1 MDWLNTRYIFL
12 LVALLI
18 VGCTTTEKIV
28 DGRSAY
34 ERKRY
39 AQAIQYLLPE
49 YEGARNTIV
58 KRELAYML
66 GDSYDHIGFY
76 GDAQKWFFQA
86 YDMEYGLEAL
96 LKYADMSSKIGQ
108 YGEAGAAYQL
118 LADETNNLDRFQKF
132 ILAANQAQEW
142 KSQSDEEDNLKVV
155 NMQALNSPKS
165 DVLNQVYGADYLMF
179 SSDRDDSEGRNYYA
193 WTGHKFYDIYES
205 LNREINS
212 FDEFLVNTG
221 LHESDGTYDASRQ
234 LFVFTR
240 CEAQGSE
247 YDVYCKI
254 MYTRKNEDGVWANPE
269 PMPFTASNVNFMHP
283 FVTPAGDRVYFAS
296 DIDKNARGYDLFYTE
311 WTGEEWSEP
320 EILNVSDINT
330 ESNELY
336 PSVYKDTLYF
346 SSDRPGMG
354 GLDIYKTYEVNGR
367 YVYAQN
373 LLPPINS
380 SYDDFKF
387 LPFEPNRD
395 DVYNTAYFSS
405 NRPGGAGSDDIY
417 MFYHE
422 RTEPL
427 EPVIEQPD
435 ELYTYTL
442 NIRTVTRRED
452 PQTSEILRFPLED
465 SEIRVQG
472 AHDTTMTSDMNGE
485 TIIKGFRRA
494 PLNVAFTKS
503 GFFTYKENLSL
514 DKLSAPDTIGNEI
527 VYRYS
532 RLMDPIVR
540 NKEIVLENIYYDYD
554 RWNIRPDARPILD
567 SLANLILDNPE
578 INRIELT
585 SHTDCRGTDEYN
597 EDLSQKR
604 AESAVEYLVRAGISV
619 DRLSARG
626 YGESQPVA
634 DCECESCTEEEHQAN
649 RRTAFRILE

>member
-1 MDWLNTRYIFL
+1 MGRFCIQHITLGMMI
-12 LVALLI
+12 LVM
-18 VGCTTTEKIV
+18 GCTTTEKIV

-49 YEGARNTIV
+49 YESTRNPAARA
-58 KRELAYML
+58 EMAYML

-76 GDAQKWFFQA
+76 ADAQKWFYDA
-86 YDMEYGLEAL
+86 YDQKFGLEAL
-96 LKYADMSSKIGQ
+96 LRYADLSFKLGQ

-132 ILAANQAQEW
+132 IVAANQAQQW
-142 KSQSDEEDNLKVV
+142 KVHSDQQEHLKVI

-165 DVLNQVYGADYLMF
+165 DVLNQVFAPEYVLF
-179 SSDRDDSEGRNYYA
+179 SSDRDESEGRNYYA
-193 WTGHKFYDIYES
+193 WTGHKFYDIYEFM
-205 LNREINS
+205 NRETNM
-212 FDEFLVNTG
+212 FDEFLLNTG
-221 LHESDGTYDASRQ
+221 LHESDGSFDATRQ
-234 LFVFTR
+234 TFVFTR

-254 MYTRKNEDGVWANPE
+254 MYSMKDDNEVWSEPK
-269 PMPFTASNVNFMHP
+269 PMPFTTSNVNFLHP
-283 FVTPAGDRVYFAS
+283 YITSDGSRIYFAS
-296 DIDKNARGYDLFYTE
+296 DIDKNARGYDLFYTD
-311 WTGEEWSEP
+311 WTGDSWSDP
-320 EILNVSDINT
+320 EILNISDINT
-330 ESNELY
+330 EFNELY
-336 PSVYKDTLYF
+336 PTIYKDTLYF

-367 YVYAQN
+367 FVYAQN

-387 LPFEPNRD
+387 LPFDPGRN
-395 DVYNTAYFSS
+395 DVLQAAYFTS

-422 RTEPL
+422 LPEPMVPGQGP
-427 EPVIEQPD
+427 EE
-435 ELYTYTL
+435 ELFTHVL
-442 NIRTVTRRED
+442 NIRVVTRKED
-452 PQTSEILRFPLED
+452 PRSGEMLRFPLEE
-465 SEIRVQG
+465 SQVRVQG
-472 AHDTTMTSDMNGE
+472 AHDTTMVSDMNGE
-485 TIIKGFRRA
+485 VTIPGYRRSQV
-494 PLNVAFTKS
+494 NVAFSKP
-503 GFFTYKENLSL
+503 GYFTYRENISL
-514 DKLSAPDTIGNEI
+514 DKLSKPDTLGNTV
-527 VYRYS
+527 VYRFT

-540 NKEIVLENIYYDYD
+540 DKEIVLENIYYDYD

-567 SLANLILDNPE
+567 SLANLLNDNPE
-578 INRIELT
+578 IQRIELT

-604 AESAVEYLVRAGISV
+604 AESAVEYLVRAGIDR

-626 YGESQPVA
+626 YGESQPVV
-634 DCECESCTEEEHQAN
+634 DCVCEECTEDEHQAN